1 MLFLEVVLKEVKRF
15 VHLLFFKNSS
25 TFEKYF
31 GIQNLNYMKKILL
44 SSLFVAITG
53 VANAQLFVK
62 DGSYVFMTNQY
73 MTVMQDVNLNNS
85 GNFYLRNTSQL
96 LQKGSGS
103 GLNSGTGKLS
113 VFQEG
118 TVNNFQYNYWCSPV
132 GNGAGV
138 GSDTGDNLFGIDLLN
153 RPTGLVTY
161 TAAEILPMN
170 SYNGTATGG
179 ALSTMQIA
187 PYWIWKFVSL
197 SPIYANWQ
205 HVGNLQ
211 TLNPGEGF
219 TMKGTSGT
227 DPLVAQAAEGVA
239 NKTAAGQRYDFR
251 GRPNDGDIAVAVSNG
266 NLTLV
271 GNPYSSAVSLNM
283 YLVENRGDSFNVGTG
298 AVISGGNTA
307 AINGTAYFWEHSK
320 SGASHVLSTYV
331 GGYGTYVANGANIAD
346 AGTWVAATW
355 ATYDGAGNQVS
366 PGTSTGSNFKRQYT
380 PIGQGFMV
388 QGVAAGSSVM
398 KNKYRHFVRE
408 NNNAIDGST
417 FERSSNANSANNT
430 VWDDIPNM
438 AGLDYTK
445 ISRLPVP
452 QIKLLTIL
460 NNEKSTEVAMA
471 FNPNTTD
478 DYDLG
483 YDAISP
489 EVYANATNLVYF
501 GQNNNDKKCV
511 ITTLPFDMDK
521 RIQIAFKCAA
531 PSTFKVKVSEVINF
545 TDAEDVYIHDKETG
559 IYYNIKSGEFNMS
572 LPAGENATRFEV
584 TFKNFEVLA
593 NDDMTLAAD
602 AFDVFQNNTTD
613 KLTIV
618 NSLNKDVVNCTVYDV
633 TGKLVITKKNLGKN
647 NVIELPTNALSD
659 GVYIVKLNT
668 KDNVAV
674 EKKII
679 VGN

>member
-1 MLFLEVVLKEVKRF
+1 
-15 VHLLFFKNSS
+15 
-25 TFEKYF
+25 
-31 GIQNLNYMKKILL
+31 
-44 SSLFVAITG
+44 
-53 VANAQLFVK
+53 
-62 DGSYVFMTNQY
+62 MTNQY
-73 MTVMQDVNLNNS
+73 MTVMNDVNLNNS

-96 LQKGSGS
+96 LQKGSGAS
-103 GLNSGTGKLS
+103 VNSGAGKLS

-118 TVNNFQYNYWCSPV
+118 TVNDFQYNYWCSPV
-132 GNGAGV
+132 GNGAAGNPFGV
-138 GSDTGDNLFGIDLLN
+138 ALLN
-153 RPTGLVTY
+153 RPTGLISS

-179 ALSTMQIA
+179 TGGTMQIA

-219 TMKGTSGT
+219 TMKGTSGS
-227 DPLVAQAAEGVA
+227 DVLVVDADGVA
-239 NKTAAGQRYDFR
+239 NKTGAEQRYDFR
-251 GRPNDGDIAVAVSNG
+251 GRPNDGDISVAVSNG
-266 NLTLV
+266 YLTLV
-271 GNPYSSAVSLNM
+271 GNPYSSAISLNM
-283 YLVENRGDSFNVGTG
+283 YLVEHTGRQFDGAGNVSAGVNPTVIDG
-298 AVISGGNTA
+298 A
-307 AINGTAYFWEHSK
+307 AYFWEHSK
-320 SGASHVLSTYV
+320 SANTHVLAGYV
-331 GGYGTYVANGANIAD
+331 GGYGSYVANGTTIATP
-346 AGTWVAATW
+346 GTWVAATW

-366 PGTSTGSNFKRQYT
+366 GGTSTGSNFKRQYS

-388 QGVAAGSSVM
+388 KGVAAGFSVM

-417 FERSSNANSANNT
+417 FERSSNANSNNNNNT
-430 VWDDIPNM
+430 SWEDIPNM
-438 AGLDYTK
+438 AGVDYSK

-511 ITTLPFDMDK
+511 ITTLPFNIDK
-521 RIQIAFKCAA
+521 RIPIAFKCAA

-559 IYYNIKSGEFNMS
+559 IYFDIKNGEFNMS
-572 LPAGENATRFEV
+572 LPAGENANRFEV
-584 TFKNFEVLA
+584 TFKNFNALV
-593 NDDMTLAAD
+593 NDNNNLGAD
-602 AFDVFQNNTTD
+602 AFEVYQNN
-613 KLTIV
+613 KNAMLTIV
-618 NSLNKDVVNCTVYDV
+618 NTLNKDVLNCTVYDV
-633 TGKLVITKKNLGKN
+633 TGKLVITNKNLGKSN
-647 NVIELPTNALSD
+647 LIELPTNALSD

-668 KDNVAV
+668 ADNVSV